1 MRDIIDTFYPMIGVL
16 NDPELL
22 RRFGILS
29 TTGTQLSSD
38 SKNTLALIPWVEP
51 SSTTM
56 FPSQVTPQSSF
67 DSLTN
72 KDGDEEMR
80 AGNVLESEETMEE
93 DSDNINV
100 NKEYINQPSN
110 AVRIEPC
117 QPYELSHPRFGS
129 VMWS

>member
-1 MRDIIDTFYPMIGVL
+1 
-16 NDPELL
+16 
-22 RRFGILS
+22 
-29 TTGTQLSSD
+29 
-38 SKNTLALIPWVEP
+38 
-51 SSTTM
+51 M
-56 FPSQVTPQSSF
+56 FPSQVTPCQSSL
-67 DSLTN
+67 DTLTN

-100 NKEYINQPSN
+100 NEEYINQPSN

-117 QPYELSHPRFGS
+117 QPYELSQPQFGS

>member
-1 MRDIIDTFYPMIGVL
+1 MRDTIDTFYSVLGVL
-16 NDPELL
+16 NDSELL

-29 TTGTQLSSD
+29 TTGTQQSSD

-51 SSTTM
+51 NSTAM
-56 FPSQVTPQSSF
+56 FSSQVTPQSSF
-67 DSLTN
+67 DTMTN

-93 DSDNINV
+93 DSININV
-100 NKEYINQPSN
+100 NEEYINQPSN

-117 QPYELSHPRFGS
+117 QPYELSHPQFGS